1 MLKRFA
7 SGLGIC
13 TLAAATG
20 LAAQE
25 LAPSVPAVRPASQP
39 AAASAVRAPD
49 RMKPEPIR
57 EVQALDRHARTGMVL
72 YAGAFGGPAKKEAL
86 PALAVNFKLAPP
98 RR

>member
-25 LAPSVPAVRPASQP
+25 LAPAVPAVRPAPQP
-39 AAASAVRAPD
+39 AAPAVRAPD

-57 EVQALDRHARTGMVL
+57 EVQALDRHARTGMIL
-72 YAGAFGGPAKKEAL
+72 YAGAFGGPAKKDAL